1 MASFIIGTTPIFS
14 ITLDSKETYEGLGTV
29 FFRFKQGNKILDID
43 PVLSEDKLTAVVK
56 LTQEQTLEFDKG
68 NIQCQLMGVS
78 DYNENEVVRKSEI
91 FNILAKPSLI
101 EEARHNEPPEEPENS
116 EPSEPTEPTE
126 PSETTEPTDPTE
138 PQNGDNNDNTNGG
151 D

>member
-1 MASFIIGTTPIFS
+1 MASFIIGTTPTFS
-14 ITLDSKETYEGLGTV
+14 ITLDTKETFDGLGSV
-29 FFRFKQGNKILDID
+29 FFRLKQGDKILDIE
-43 PVLSEDKLTAVVK
+43 PELSEDKLTAIMK
-56 LTQEQTLEFDKG
+56 LTQEQTLEFKAG

-101 EEARHNEPPEEPENS
+101 EEARHNEPPEEPT
-116 EPSEPTEPTE
+116 EPAEPTEPTE
-126 PSETTEPTDPTE
+126 PTE

-151 D
+151 E